1 MTSRPLYIINL
12 IYITS
17 QAQFLFFPSKT
28 KRRKNQLMNNNY
40 NNISMLQKML
50 NQISFCLT
58 YVDTIIICFYIF
70 LENKKVDYLIRNI
83 HQYQT

>member
-1 MTSRPLYIINL
+1 
-12 IYITS
+12 
-17 QAQFLFFPSKT
+17 
-28 KRRKNQLMNNNY
+28 MNNNY